1 MSNHEH
7 GWFPPWIHDTCI
19 ESTQVQVRYDKL
31 MQVVSTDK
39 HDQDSGPKRECQS
52 PKEESKGNPQ
62 KSYMVP
68 SQVNGSTQVQVKSGK
83 SNQVRRIGNMT
94 KTSVQ
99 NMDAQLPQERSER

>member
-1 MSNHEH
+1 MA
-7 GWFPPWIHDTCI
+7 WFPPRIHDTCI

-39 HDQDSGPKRECQS
+39 HDQDFGPKRECQS

-68 SQVNGSTQVQVKSGK
+68 SQVNGSTQVQASYSKHKLVVRTEEHDQDLGPKRELPVPREKS
-83 SNQVRRIGNMT
+83 
-94 KTSVQ
+94 
-99 NMDAQLPQERSER
+99 